1 MNTFYIS
8 PGMIVEKL
16 VNWLNVSFPGT
27 FELISLCSEYSIS
40 KVEYI
45 FLLPNP
51 FFFIAFAAVISWR
64 TSGLA
69 TGIFSVIGLGFCW
82 LMSLWDATM
91 ATLALITVATLI
103 ALLISIPFGVLSALN
118 KIAYHVT
125 RPIMDLMQTMPP
137 WVYLVPAVIL
147 FSLGKTPAVIA
158 TAIFAIPP
166 ALRLTNLGIR
176 QVSAETVE
184 AGMAF
189 GGSRLQI
196 LRKIQ
201 IPMALPTIMMGVNQC
216 IMLSLSMAVLAGLI
230 GAGGLG
236 SEIVRALS
244 RMNIGLGVRSGL
256 CIVVLAITLDRV
268 LQGIVHLMSRR
279 RDKVGAKTTSL

>member
-1 MNTFYIS
+1 MTPLYLS
-8 PGMIVEKL
+8 PGMAIEKM
-16 VNWLNVSFPGT
+16 VNWLNVSFSGI
-27 FELISLCSEYSIS
+27 FELTSLYLEYFLS
-40 KVEYI
+40 KVEYVL
-45 FLLPNP
+45 LLPHA
-51 FFFIAFAAVISWR
+51 FIFIALVAIISWR
-64 TSGLA
+64 TSGIVM
-69 TGIFSVIGLGFCW
+69 GIFSVIGLGFCW
-82 LMSLWDATM
+82 LMNLWDATI
-91 ATLALITVATLI
+91 ATLALIIVATSISLI
-103 ALLISIPFGVLSALN
+103 ISIPFGVLSAMN
-118 KIAYHVT
+118 KVVDYIT

-147 FSLGKTPAVIA
+147 FSLGKTPAVMA
-158 TAIFAIPP
+158 TAIFSIPP

-184 AGMAF
+184 VGKAF
-189 GGSRLQI
+189 GGSRLQV
-196 LRKIQ
+196 LTKIQ

-256 CIVVLAITLDRV
+256 CIVVLAIILDRI
-268 LQGIVHLMSRR
+268 LQGVVDLTSRQGT
-279 RDKVGAKTTSL
+279 KVVAEATI

>member
-1 MNTFYIS
+1 
-8 PGMIVEKL
+8 
-16 VNWLNVSFPGT
+16 
-27 FELISLCSEYSIS
+27 LI
-40 KVEYI
+40 
-45 FLLPNP
+45 
-51 FFFIAFAAVISWR
+51 
-64 TSGLA
+64 
-69 TGIFSVIGLGFCW
+69 
-82 LMSLWDATM
+82 
-91 ATLALITVATLI
+91 
-103 ALLISIPFGVLSALN
+103 ISIPFGVLSAIN
-118 KIAYHVT
+118 KVVDYIT

-147 FSLGKTPAVIA
+147 FSLGKTPAVMA
-158 TAIFAIPP
+158 TAIFSIPP

-184 AGMAF
+184 VGKAF
-189 GGSRLQI
+189 GGSRLQV
-196 LRKIQ
+196 LTKIQ

-256 CIVVLAITLDRV
+256 CIVVLAIILDRI
-268 LQGIVHLMSRR
+268 LQGIVHLTSKQG
-279 RDKVGAKTTSL
+279 DKVVAETTI